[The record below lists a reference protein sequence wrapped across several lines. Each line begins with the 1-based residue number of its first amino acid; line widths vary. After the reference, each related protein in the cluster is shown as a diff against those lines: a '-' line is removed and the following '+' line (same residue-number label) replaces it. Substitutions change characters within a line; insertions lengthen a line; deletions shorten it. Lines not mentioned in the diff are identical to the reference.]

1 MQLWVVGPS
10 VVGTYYG
17 PKDEKSEKKG
27 DFGRATVRSRHR
39 AFPRGK
45 YGGGWSNVQVLIV
58 YISVS
63 MHCSFK

>member
-1 MQLWVVGPS
+1 MVGPS

-27 DFGRATVRSRHR
+27 DFRRATVRSRHR

-45 YGGGWSNVQVLIV
+45 YGGWSNVQVLFPLNL
-58 YISVS
+58 SV
-63 MHCSFK
+63 HALLFR